1 MAKKKLTPEE
11 RKRLVVELRELQREV
26 REVVARLQA
35 RRSAA

>member
-1 MAKKKLTPEE
+1 MAKKLTPEE
-11 RKRLVVELRELQREV
+11 RRRLVAELRELQREV